1 MKIKAGNILAKTIFF
16 VLPLRSVT
24 SSGSLK
30 NRFIKAEIRR
40 LSILKA
46 YAYKHIV
53 SIF

>member
-16 VLPLRSVT
+16 VLPLYEVFLQVDH
-24 SSGSLK
+24 LK
-30 NRFIKAEIRR
+30 IGIKAEIRR